1 MNTKTP
7 NNKLSRLSA
16 NEFKEAEKTPICLVL
31 DNLRSAQN
39 IGSVFRT
46 MDAFRCEQLF
56 LCGISAQPPH
66 REINKT
72 ALGATESVA
81 WTYRESA
88 TDAVKDLKNRG
99 YKVYAIEQTSESHF
113 LNEIEFS
120 TDQKLAFVLGNEVKG
135 VEQKVIDVCDGSI
148 EIPQF
153 GSKHSL
159 NISVCAG
166 VVLWH
171 VFSKTFIEN
180 LGKS

>member
-7 NNKLSRLSA
+7 NNRLNRLSTA
-16 NEFKEAEKTPICLVL
+16 AYKTSKKAPICVVL

-46 MDAFRCEQLF
+46 MDAFRCEKIY
-56 LCGISAQPPH
+56 LCGICASPPH

-72 ALGATESVA
+72 ALGATESVD
-81 WTYRESA
+81 WTYCKS
-88 TDAVKDLKNRG
+88 TIDAVKELKENG
-99 YKVYAIEQTSESHF
+99 YRVFAIEQTSESQE
-113 LNEIEFS
+113 LNDVSFS
-120 TDQKLAFVLGNEVKG
+120 SKEKLAFVLGNEVKG
-135 VEQKVIDVCDGSI
+135 VEQAVIDVCDGSI

-166 VVLWH
+166 VVIWH
-171 VFSKTFIEN
+171 VFSNTYIEN
-180 LGKS
+180 LEQP